1 MADTKKEAAPAP
13 APAPAV
19 ATPAAENKTVGMSV
33 RLTPSGDSDR
43 PVFSNFTNVNVA
55 PGTVFVDFGFLEP
68 GVLSALPQMLKDGN
82 KLPEAINGRL
92 SVRVAMGLD
101 AMANL
106 HQQLSR
112 VITSLNAASAEAQ
125 KKAAGK

>member
-1 MADTKKEAAPAP
+1 MADNKVETTPAAAPA
-13 APAPAV
+13 AGE
-19 ATPAAENKTVGMSV
+19 TRNIGLNV
-33 RLTPSGDSDR
+33 RLTPAGDSDR

-68 GVLSALPQMLKDGN
+68 GVLSALPQMVREGN
-82 KLPEAINGRL
+82 KLPETINGRL

-106 HQQLSR
+106 HQQLTR
-112 VITSLNAASAEAQ
+112 VINGLNAAAAEAQ
-125 KKAAGK
+125 KKAAGN

>member
-1 MADTKKEAAPAP
+1 MVDTKKDSVPTT
-13 APAPAV
+13 PAV
-19 ATPAAENKTVGMSV
+19 PADRTNIELNV
-33 RLTPSGDSDR
+33 RLTPSGNSEQ
-43 PVFSNFTNVNVA
+43 PVFSNFTIVNVA

-68 GVLSALPQMLKDGN
+68 GVLSALPQMVREGT
-82 KLPEAINGRL
+82 KLPDALNGRL

-112 VITSLNAASAEAQ
+112 VIANLNAAAKHQAPTGR
-125 KKAAGK
+125 AP

>member
-1 MADTKKEAAPAP
+1 MADAKKEAAPAATKP
-13 APAPAV
+13 AP
-19 ATPAAENKTVGMSV
+19 EGESKTVGMSV

-112 VITSLNAASAEAQ
+112 VITNLNAAAADAQ

>member
-1 MADTKKEAAPAP
+1 MAEGKKDSGAAA
-13 APAPAV
+13 AAV
-19 ATPAAENKTVGMSV
+19 ATAAASETKSIGMSV
-33 RLTPSGDSDR
+33 RLAPSGDSDR

-68 GVLSALPQMLKDGN
+68 GVLSALPQMVKDGN

-112 VITSLNAASAEAQ
+112 VIASLNAAAAEAQ
-125 KKAAGK
+125 KKAGGK

>member
-1 MADTKKEAAPAP
+1 MADAKKDAAPAR
-13 APAPAV
+13 AQ
-19 ATPAAENKTVGMSV
+19 AAEAGENKTVGLSV
-33 RLTPSGDSDR
+33 RLNPSADSDR

-68 GVLSALPQMLKDGN
+68 GVLSALPQMVKDGN
-82 KLPEAINGRL
+82 KLPESINGRL

-112 VITSLNAASAEAQ
+112 VIASLNAAAAEAQ
-125 KKAAGK
+125 KKKA

>member
-1 MADTKKEAAPAP
+1 MADTKVETTSAAAPAAGETRNIGLNVRL
-13 APAPAV
+13 APA
-19 ATPAAENKTVGMSV
+19 
-33 RLTPSGDSDR
+33 GDSDR

-68 GVLSALPQMLKDGN
+68 GVLSALPQMLREGN
-82 KLPEAINGRL
+82 KLPETINGRL

-106 HQQLSR
+106 HQQLTR
-112 VITSLNAASAEAQ
+112 VINGLNAAAAEAQ
-125 KKAAGK
+125 KKAAGN

>member
-1 MADTKKEAAPAP
+1 MADAKVENTPAAPA
-13 APAPAV
+13 AG
-19 ATPAAENKTVGMSV
+19 ENRNIGLGV
-33 RLTPSGDSDR
+33 RLAPSGDSDR

-55 PGTVFVDFGFLEP
+55 PGTVFIDFGFLEP
-68 GVLSALPQMLKDGN
+68 GVLSALPQMVREGS

-106 HQQLSR
+106 HQQLTR
-112 VITSLNAASAEAQ
+112 VIAGLNAAAAEAQ
-125 KKAAGK
+125 KKAAGG

>member
-1 MADTKKEAAPAP
+1 MAETKKELAPAT
-13 APAPAV
+13 AQ
-19 ATPAAENKTVGMSV
+19 AAAEGENKTVGMSV

-55 PGTVFVDFGFLEP
+55 PGTVFIDFGFLEP
-68 GVLSALPQMLKDGN
+68 GVLSALPQMVKDGN
-82 KLPEAINGRL
+82 KLPESLNGRL

-101 AMANL
+101 AMGNL
-106 HQQLSR
+106 YQQLTR
-112 VITSLNAASAEAQ
+112 VVTGLNAAAAEAQ

>member
-1 MADTKKEAAPAP
+1 MAETKKDSTAAV
-13 APAPAV
+13 PAV
-19 ATPAAENKTVGMSV
+19 VKPAASENKSIGMGV
-33 RLTPSGDSDR
+33 RLTPSADSDR

-68 GVLSALPQMLKDGN
+68 GVLSALPQMVKDGN

-112 VITSLNAASAEAQ
+112 VITGLNAAAAEAQ
-125 KKAAGK
+125 KKAGGK

>member
-1 MADTKKEAAPAP
+1 MAETSKET
-13 APAPAV
+13 
-19 ATPAAENKTVGMSV
+19 TPLQGIAAEPGNKTIGLSV
-33 RLTPSGDSDR
+33 RLAPSGDSDQ

-68 GVLSALPQMLKDGN
+68 GVLAALPQVMKDGG
-82 KLPEAINGRL
+82 KLPESINGRL

-112 VITSLNAASAEAQ
+112 VIQGFNAAAEAQ
-125 KKAAGK
+125 KKKA

>member
-1 MADTKKEAAPAP
+1 MATAHKET
-13 APAPAV
+13 
-19 ATPAAENKTVGMSV
+19 TPLQGIVPQAENKTVGLSV
-33 RLTPSGDSDR
+33 RLAPSGDSDQ
-43 PVFSNFTNVNVA
+43 PVFANFTNVNVA

-68 GVLSALPQMLKDGN
+68 GVLAALPQLIKDGG
-82 KLPEAINGRL
+82 KMPDSINGRL

-112 VITSLNAASAEAQ
+112 VIQGFNAAAEAQ
-125 KKAAGK
+125 KKKT